1 MLMVL
6 IVCICYYKLKLGLW
20 NFPQWHFA
28 GHVSY
33 MFISLTSSAH
43 INMFKSCKSFI
54 MVHVQPTTWDLH
66 LELLFRSNSGRRL
79 TCAHKIDSV
88 AHTGFCL
95 TCTHKSVS
103 VVHTEPSGDGVGLV
117 NVIIFLAVQQTQALL
132 VHDQLPVGW
141 GGLG

>member
-1 MLMVL
+1 
-6 IVCICYYKLKLGLW
+6 
-20 NFPQWHFA
+20 
-28 GHVSY
+28 

-132 VHDQLPVGW
+132 IHDQLLVGCSCAHTGTATLSSFLLSSRHRHCSCIMSYRW
-141 GGLG
+141 GGVG